1 MDRWHSVTRKDASMT
16 RVFIDSAMSIDG
28 FWADREGQSVF
39 PLGDMHSSGLI
50 EALVDRTGAVVMSRR
65 SFEMAEDP
73 DWFAGNYE
81 LQVPIHVITDAPPT
95 KHPKEDGVTFS
106 FHKNFA
112 GAIAGARRSA
122 CGRDVAIIGERSAV
136 EAAIA
141 ADEVDEIYLRIVPKL
156 CGAGEPLIKDLRD
169 VHREFDLFDVKTTG
183 NAVHIHLM
191 RN

>member
-1 MDRWHSVTRKDASMT
+1 MT

-50 EALVDRTGAVVMSRR
+50 EALVERTGAVVMSRR
-65 SFEMAEDP
+65 SFEMAEDS

-95 KHPKEDGVTFS
+95 KHPKEDGGVTFS
-106 FHKNFA
+106 FYKDFA
-112 GAIAGARRSA
+112 GALAGARNSA
-122 CGRDVAIIGERSAV
+122 RGRDVAIIGERSAV
-136 EAAIA
+136 EAAIT
-141 ADEVDEIYLRIVPKL
+141 ADEVDEMYLRIVPRM

-169 VHREFDLFDVKTTG
+169 TRIEFDLFDVKTTE
-183 NAVHIHLM
+183 NAVHIHLVRKSAM
-191 RN
+191 A

>member
-1 MDRWHSVTRKDASMT
+1 MT

-28 FWADREGQSVF
+28 FWADREGKSVF

-50 EALVDRTGAVVMSRR
+50 KALVDRTGAVIMSRR

-95 KHPKEDGVTFS
+95 NHPKEKGGVTFS
-106 FHKNFA
+106 FHKHFA
-112 GAIAGARRSA
+112 DALAGARNSA

-141 ADEVDEIYLRIVPKL
+141 SDTVDEFYLRVVPKL
-156 CGAGEPLIKDLRD
+156 CGAGEPLIKELRG
-169 VHREFDLFDVKTTG
+169 VRTEFELRDVKTTES
-183 NAVHIHLM
+183 AVHIHLV
-191 RN
+191 RK